1 MNDLDSLEERLGFS
15 FHDRA
20 LLQQALIHRSYLHEN
35 PNLVFPSNER
45 LEFLGDAVLSL
56 VAAEHLY
63 QRYPEMSEGD
73 LTALRAAV
81 VKSEALAQFGAS
93 LSLGDYIAMS
103 KGEEASGGRQRP
115 AILART
121 FEALIGAIFLDQ
133 GLDTARE
140 FLLRFLKPALE
151 EVTRLNLDKDFKS
164 RLQELAQGQ
173 WHITPRYKTVRITGP
188 DHARQF
194 TVQVSVGEEIVGEG
208 VGPSKQA
215 AQQAAARKALER
227 WSTGEWPRGKAALTE
242 TIRKA
247 LATVL
252 RRWD

>member
-1 MNDLDSLEERLGFS
+1 MDDLDSLEERIGLS
-15 FHDRA
+15 FQDRA

-35 PNLVFPSNER
+35 PDLVLPSNER

-63 QRYPEMSEGD
+63 QHYPEMSEGD
-73 LTALRAAV
+73 LTALRAAL
-81 VKSEALAQFGAS
+81 VKSETLAEFGAS
-93 LSLGDYIAMS
+93 LSLGNYIAMS

-121 FEALIGAIFLDQ
+121 FEALIGAIFLDK
-133 GLDTARE
+133 GLEATRE

-173 WHITPRYKTVRITGP
+173 WHITPHYKTVHVAGP
-188 DHARQF
+188 DHARRF
-194 TVQVSVGEEIVGEG
+194 TVQVFVGDEMVGEG
-208 VGPSKQA
+208 TGPSKQA
-215 AQQAAARKALER
+215 AQQAAARAALEW
-227 WSTGEWPRGKAALTE
+227 WSAGEWPRDKTALTE

-247 LATVL
+247 LAAIL
-252 RRWD
+252 RRRN